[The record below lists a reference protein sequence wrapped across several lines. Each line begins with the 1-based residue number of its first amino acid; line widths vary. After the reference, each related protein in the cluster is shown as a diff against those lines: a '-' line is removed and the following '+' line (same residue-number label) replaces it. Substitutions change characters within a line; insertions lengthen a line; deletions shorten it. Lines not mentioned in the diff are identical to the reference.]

1 MHTTNILHRFNCGD
15 RAIFCLAGEVCFSSC
30 DKPNDAVLEREER
43 VIFADADAFA
53 GKDAQPPLANQHFT
67 DAHLLTV
74 TPLDAEKLR
83 F

>member
-15 RAIFCLAGEVCFSSC
+15 RAIFCFAGEVCFPAA
-30 DKPNDAVLEREER
+30 DETNDAVLEREER
-43 VIFADADAFA
+43 MIFADADTFA
-53 GKDAQPPLANQHFT
+53 GKDAQPPLTNQHFA

-74 TPLDAEKLR
+74 TPLNAEKLW